1 VTAAGSP
8 SSISVFAIPT
18 LDSIRSCSDL
28 LYTPL
33 CSTACVGPSSPASPA
48 GGPTPRAALGLASLA
63 ARRVL
68 PCHDQFRRFASR
80 LPAVLSPLAGV
91 RQHPVE
97 VATEAE
103 PLSLSIARACVLLS
117 RLSVFSLLPCL
128 LRARL
133 WHSLP

>member
-1 VTAAGSP
+1 MFRFVVHP
-8 SSISVFAIPT
+8 SLHVS
-18 LDSIRSCSDL
+18 
-28 LYTPL
+28 
-33 CSTACVGPSSPASPA
+33 PSSPASPP

-68 PCHDQFRRFASR
+68 PCHGRFCRFAIR
-80 LPAVLSPLAGV
+80 LPAVLSPFAGV
-91 RQHPVE
+91 REHPVE
-97 VATEAE
+97 AVTEVE
-103 PLSLSIARACVLLS
+103 PLSLSMARACVLLS